1 MRVALEPRSWIDA
14 YGKALQFAARAH
26 GEQKT
31 PKGLPYVVHVTT
43 VAAEALAAAAVEGQD
58 AALVAACALLH
69 DVVEDTATTVTEIE
83 AAFGP
88 IVAAGVSAL
97 TKDSKL
103 PKDRKMA
110 DSLER
115 ILRQPREVAVVK
127 LADRIANMAPPP
139 AHWTPEKIESYR
151 AEARQI
157 LAALGGAS
165 PQLAQRLK
173 ARIEAY
179 PG

>member
-1 MRVALEPRSWIDA
+1 MALEPGTWIDA

-43 VAAEALAAAAVEGQD
+43 VAAEALAAAAVEGRD
-58 AALVAACALLH
+58 AELVAACALLH
-69 DVVEDTATTVTEIE
+69 DVVEDTKTTVAELE

-88 IVAAGVSAL
+88 KVAAGVSAL
-97 TKDSKL
+97 TKDSRL

-115 ILRQPREVAVVK
+115 ILKQPREIAVVK

-139 AHWTPEKIESYR
+139 THWTPEKVESYR
-151 AEARQI
+151 AEAKEI
-157 LAALGGAS
+157 LAALGAAS
-165 PQLAQRLK
+165 PVLAARLK

-179 PG
+179 PGV